1 MIKYTLA
8 FIRRDNELLM
18 LNRIKAPT
26 MGIWNGV
33 GGKIEKDELPIQ
45 SIQREIEEE
54 TGIQVKLE
62 DIKEKGVATWRDENG
77 TFGGMYLFLANVNS
91 NLSYDTPL
99 KTVEGILDWKK
110 IDWVLSEENRGVGEL
125 IPIFLQKVINEN
137 DSFHYSTT
145 YEGNVLKEVQIE
157 KIVNNEMVMIP

>member
-8 FIRRDNELLM
+8 FIKRNNELLM

-54 TGIQVKLE
+54 TGIKVKLE
-62 DIKEKGVATWRDENG
+62 DIKEKGLVTWKDEKG
-77 TFGGMYLFLANVNS
+77 TIGGMYLFLATIDA
-91 NLSYDTPL
+91 NLSYNTPL
-99 KTVEGILDWKK
+99 QTEEGILDWKK
-110 IDWVLSEENRGVGEL
+110 IEWVLSKENRGVGEL
-125 IPIFLQKVINEN
+125 IPIFLHKVIHENE
-137 DSFHYSTT
+137 SFHYSTT
-145 YEGNVLKEVQIE
+145 YEGNFLKEVQIE